1 MCELELI
8 IPEYVRINR
17 TYRDIPASEILHGS
31 TLSNLRQLVED
42 KIHMQGKTLKDIR
55 SREIKDKTNNPKNA
69 VLRTLQYEA
78 SDGIEYLLTF
88 EDPEDRTIFSLL
100 RLRIP
105 SHIISPEKQQTFE
118 MVTDDAKSQ
127 AENKDPN
134 RVLLPSITDYLPE
147 LK

>member
-1 MCELELI
+1 ML

-42 KIHMQGKTLKDIR
+42 KLISQGRVMTDIR
-55 SREIKDKTNNPKNA
+55 SREIKDKTNDPKKAELNIF
-69 VLRTLQYEA
+69 QYEA

-88 EDPEDRTIFSLL
+88 EDPADRTIFSLL

-105 SHIISPEKQQTFE
+105 SFIVKPDSQQLFD
-118 MVTDDAKSQ
+118 MNTDAAKSQ
-127 AENKDPN
+127 EENRDPN
-134 RVLLPSITDYLPE
+134 RVLLNDITDYIPE